1 MHRAANAGPV
11 PVQDANSANARL
23 PTVSRSVTRSPFVT
37 TWVQVC
43 PPAWLPCTCGP
54 NAHPSRLSR
63 NRTWP
68 TPAAPSAGPV
78 TGAGTPLQVFPAS
91 SVRAPEVQ
99 SSVAQFPGVPAWPI
113 THPVCVP
120 MNVTELGRKLAG
132 TGGRAVFGTT
142 DEAAADAVPA
152 LPLAEGTGVAE
163 RPLAAGAADGGLSTG
178 RLTICGTA
186 TAAAT
191 ITAAAPAPTASRRY
205 LRRRARFLIRS
216 KVPGGGGSGSTRP
229 SSQESRSSR
238 RSGIAFPQ
246 RGLQLGPRRE
256 QVGLDRALGP
266 VQQRR
271 DLPDREP
278 AVVVEQ
284 ERVAQP
290 RRQRGQ
296 QVPHVHVLDRIG
308 QVVQRARGH
317 AADGPPLA
325 FGLAP
330 VVADQVG
337 GDHIEIA

>member
-1 MHRAANAGPV
+1 
-11 PVQDANSANARL
+11 
-23 PTVSRSVTRSPFVT
+23 
-37 TWVQVC
+37 
-43 PPAWLPCTCGP
+43 
-54 NAHPSRLSR
+54 
-63 NRTWP
+63 
-68 TPAAPSAGPV
+68 
-78 TGAGTPLQVFPAS
+78 
-91 SVRAPEVQ
+91 
-99 SSVAQFPGVPAWPI
+99 
-113 THPVCVP
+113 
-120 MNVTELGRKLAG
+120 MNVTELGRNLPG
-132 TGGRAVFGTT
+132 TGAYSGAV
-142 DEAAADAVPA
+142 
-152 LPLAEGTGVAE
+152 
-163 RPLAAGAADGGLSTG
+163 RCPLAALVAVGGLSTG

-216 KVPGGGGSGSTRP
+216 KVPGGGGSGSIRP

-238 RSGIAFPQ
+238 RSGIAVPQ

-296 QVPHVHVLDRIG
+296 QVPHVHVLDRVG
-308 QVVQRARGH
+308 QLVQGRG
-317 AADGPPLA
+317 
-325 FGLAP
+325 
-330 VVADQVG
+330 G
-337 GDHIEIA
+337 GDA